1 MAAKK
6 GEPVK
11 SNRGRKIKSPAE
23 LWRKWEA
30 YKEQCYGPT
39 AMYHA
44 FSQGKGVFIS
54 RELPHRTACTIKG
67 FCLFLH
73 ISRNS
78 FYASYAKNPRFEE
91 TCTLIREESEVDAL
105 EKFETGELP
114 ARLAPLWLGRFFA
127 RASAGAESGK
137 GNALLESLLKLE
149 RAAPRDP

>member
-1 MAAKK
+1 M
-6 GEPVK
+6 K

-30 YKEQCYGPT
+30 YKEQCDNAT
-39 AMYHA
+39 AINRA
-44 FSQGKGVFIS
+44 FSREKGVFIC
-54 RELPHRTACTIKG
+54 RELPHCTACTIKG

-78 FYASYAKNPRFEE
+78 FYTSYAKNPRFEE
-91 TCTLIREESEVDAL
+91 TCTLIREACEVDAL

-127 RASAGAESGK
+127 RENAEAENRE

-149 RAAPRDP
+149 RAAPRDQ